1 MYLDTVVVSGIIILV
16 LTCVFLVAVGVM
28 AWRHIRNDVPAE
40 EVSTSTKTSL

>member
-16 LTCVFLVAVGVM
+16 LTCLFLVAVSVM

-40 EVSTSTKTSL
+40 DTNSQPKPH